1 MCLRFIYS
9 ISALNGILFSNREP
23 EICSQMAVS
32 RLLFHLM
39 GYLALIE
46 FVTNA
51 DFGESVSALLNSHY
65 VPRDGSKQSF

>member
-1 MCLRFIYS
+1 
-9 ISALNGILFSNREP
+9 
-23 EICSQMAVS
+23 
-32 RLLFHLM
+32 M